1 MRDCKRKAWT
11 NTSNISMSS
20 LETSHTARIIVG
32 IWEGFTNYLW
42 SAGSTLRLWM
52 SKTRLLW
59 EGMRPLSLK
68 WKTIRKERA
77 HVLERKSTGA
87 DRGPGGA
94 GDWSKKR
101 MGRILQGCRGHPEH
115 HPISWSGAGRRKR
128 GFKRGQVLPK
138 WNWIGNICAGG
149 LFYQDNPKIYAFW
162 PNRQYSITRQPHD
175 NIVHLHQATTQI
187 KTVATAVQYP
197 LEKWSID
204 HNGLL
209 VHSIYSL
216 AALCLPKVWYLRQ
229 EIQIS
234 EQAEF
239 NSR

>member
-20 LETSHTARIIVG
+20 LETSHTARIILG

-68 WKTIRKERA
+68 WKTIRKRA
-77 HVLERKSTGA
+77 SPCPGEEIDRCRQGSRRGGRLEQEA
-87 DRGPGGA
+87 DGR
-94 GDWSKKR
+94 
-101 MGRILQGCRGHPEH
+101 RILQGCRGHPEH

-128 GFKRGQVLPK
+128 GFKSRRVLPK

-149 LFYQDNPKIYAFW
+149 NFFKKIIKCMRLGQTGSTVSPDNLMFKSLIIFCICTRPKYKYGQW
-162 PNRQYSITRQPHD
+162 
-175 NIVHLHQATTQI
+175 
-187 KTVATAVQYP
+187 TVSTGHCSGP
-197 LEKWSID
+197 
-204 HNGLL
+204 
-209 VHSIYSL
+209 
-216 AALCLPKVWYLRQ
+216 
-229 EIQIS
+229 
-234 EQAEF
+234 
-239 NSR
+239 